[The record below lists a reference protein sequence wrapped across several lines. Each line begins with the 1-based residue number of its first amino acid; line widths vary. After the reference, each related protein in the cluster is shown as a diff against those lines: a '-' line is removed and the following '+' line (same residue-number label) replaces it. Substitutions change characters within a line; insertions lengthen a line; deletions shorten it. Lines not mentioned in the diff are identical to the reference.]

1 MPDMRIRNA
10 RLQLT
15 PEEAARLRAIVPA
28 EDIRARR
35 RPLWLIV
42 PVVLLVGLTVA
53 VGLALYFGVI
63 SPAWIASVRQEA
75 AWLVAVGA
83 RQAMAIWEFLRS
95 FLA

>member
-1 MPDMRIRNA
+1 MRIRNA

-42 PVVLLVGLTVA
+42 PLVLLVGLAAA

-63 SPAWIASVRQEA
+63 SPAWIASVQQEA
-75 AWLVAVGA
+75 ARLAAEGA
-83 RQAMAIWEFLRS
+83 RRVTAIWEFLGG